1 MSLSNPVNKELD
13 MVFHFELVN
22 LDLLPQRKPLIYHA
36 WKLSEFTEIINCW
49 QTCFREEGFW
59 NTIGDHLGGTHYVFQ
74 GQKIGM
80 RNFPRSWGI
89 SEYKDINSQNFYQ
102 EQVASFVPQL
112 YQLIVWASR
121 ILANCHLESGGKAE
135 DAIDMSDV
143 LDSLQ
148 KKARDHGCIP
158 MQWDSSAHGGFTTV
172 MFQPGPEATKPRL
185 FGSASQAQAEPTY
198 GPEPAFGPAWQS
210 SRPRPSL
217 KAAASV
223 VLMLKFVNVNAKLGS
238 SFGPIVFREGAGPE
252 GQIFADFELYFL
264 SGFW

>member
-1 MSLSNPVNKELD
+1 MLGNYPSSQRSSTAGRRASMKKDSGTLYILKTTTKGAQ
-13 MVFHFELVN
+13 
-22 LDLLPQRKPLIYHA
+22 LPAGLMTPMFGTQCLPNAR
-36 WKLSEFTEIINCW
+36 S
-49 QTCFREEGFW
+49 
-59 NTIGDHLGGTHYVFQ
+59 IGDHLGGTHYVFQ